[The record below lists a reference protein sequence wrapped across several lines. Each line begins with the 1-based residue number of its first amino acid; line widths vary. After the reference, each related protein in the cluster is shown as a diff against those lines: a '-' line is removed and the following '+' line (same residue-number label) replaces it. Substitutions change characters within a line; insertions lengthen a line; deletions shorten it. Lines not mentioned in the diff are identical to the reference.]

1 MFESWTE
8 IYVFIIVLIMFTT
21 KIIVFKKEDAEM
33 EVDEEAESDP
43 IVVVDPAKAL
53 AQNVKFVMRLKKR
66 MKEFKAR
73 KIKESLDHS

>member
-1 MFESWTE
+1 MIQSWTE
-8 IYVFIIVLIMFTT
+8 IVIYVFIFVLIIFTT
-21 KIIVFKKEDAEM
+21 KIIVFKKE
-33 EVDEEAESDP
+33 EEEINESDQRP
-43 IVVVDPAKAL
+43 IVVVNPGKAL

>member
-1 MFESWTE
+1 MIQSWTE
-8 IYVFIIVLIMFTT
+8 IVIYVFIFVLIIFTT
-21 KIIVFKKEDAEM
+21 KIIVFKKE
-33 EVDEEAESDP
+33 EVKEINESDQRP
-43 IVVVDPAKAL
+43 IVVVNPGKAL

>member
-1 MFESWTE
+1 MIQSWTE
-8 IYVFIIVLIMFTT
+8 IVIYVFIFVLIIFTT
-21 KIIVFKKEDAEM
+21 KIIVFKKEVE
-33 EVDEEAESDP
+33 EVNESDQRP
-43 IVVVDPAKAL
+43 KVVVNPGKAL

>member
-1 MFESWTE
+1 MIQSWTE
-8 IYVFIIVLIMFTT
+8 IVIYVFIFVLIIFTT
-21 KIIVFKKEDAEM
+21 KIIVFKQ
-33 EVDEEAESDP
+33 EAEEINESDQRP
-43 IVVVDPAKAL
+43 IVVVNPGKAL

>member
-1 MFESWTE
+1 MIQSWTE
-8 IYVFIIVLIMFTT
+8 IVIYVFIFVLIIFTT
-21 KIIVFKKEDAEM
+21 KIIVFKQ
-33 EVDEEAESDP
+33 EEEEINESDQRP
-43 IVVVDPAKAL
+43 KVVVNPGKAL